1 MEFTTPYPRRGTE
14 TKAPISGPHAT
25 KRPSRLSRPFTRLCE
40 AMKSA
45 APIDMTGRSGYLVNY
60 AFLAFLVA
68 GGFWFGGKL
77 SEIAYDIRDIRKD
90 INGLTKIV
98 ETQGVDIDKLQ
109 RDALDSAAR
118 GK

>member
-1 MEFTTPYPRRGTE
+1 MEFSTPFQLHGT
-14 TKAPISGPHAT
+14 KVKPPISGPHGI
-25 KRPSRLSRPFTRLCE
+25 KRRSLLSRPFTSLRE
-40 AMKSA
+40 AMKT
-45 APIDMTGRSGYLVNY
+45 APMDMTGRGGYLVNY

-98 ETQGVDIDKLQ
+98 ETQGGDIDKLQ
-109 RDALDSAAR
+109 RDALDGAAPR